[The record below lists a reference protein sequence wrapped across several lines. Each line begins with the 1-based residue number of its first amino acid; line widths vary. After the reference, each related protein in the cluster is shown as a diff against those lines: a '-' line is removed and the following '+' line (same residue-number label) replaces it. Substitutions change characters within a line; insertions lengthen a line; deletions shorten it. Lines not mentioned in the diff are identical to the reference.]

1 MNSLRN
7 TNYLSL
13 SLLITSFH
21 LTTFAE
27 TDGRPVYTPE
37 KNYSEGISPFL
48 NSEARSLSAQR
59 LTPSSYPD
67 EAEIFCSYE
76 QCAFGLTRGLVIG
89 GDIFGIAYSPF
100 RQYIDPNWNG
110 GSLYIIDAF
119 GGFQILRDVDH
130 KIYMNAQIGYRR
142 INYDNSDININSQGF
157 TAKVNYSQIITPI
170 YLQGISFS
178 GYFAGNSKTNNQQA
192 ISKDSQSH
200 GNFSNDAS
208 YFYRISQKYPTYQ
221 FSLPA
226 DIEVANWNNQQTGLK
241 SPIRTYAHLE
251 PFYIQN
257 NLNFNYN
264 NVSLQKT
271 EQNFGIRIA
280 GTGAY
285 EASQG
290 TSAGRFTLLASLG
303 LDISTSTI
311 STTQSGNA
319 EANIPQRPWI
329 APYVNLAGSWQF

>member
-1 MNSLRN
+1 MNSLKI
-7 TNYLSL
+7 TNYLGL
-13 SLLITSFH
+13 TILITSLH
-21 LTTFAE
+21 LPTFAE
-27 TDGRPVYTPE
+27 EDGRPVYSHE
-37 KNYSEGISPFL
+37 KDYSEGISPFL
-48 NSEARSLSAQR
+48 NSAARSLSAQR

-76 QCAFGLTRGLVIG
+76 QCVFGLTRGLVLG
-89 GDIFGIAYSPF
+89 GDVFGMVYAPF
-100 RQYIDPNWNG
+100 RQYFDPNWNG

-119 GGFQILRDVDH
+119 GGFQILRDVDN

-142 INYDNSDININSQGF
+142 INYDNGATNINSQGF

-178 GYFAGNSKTNNQQA
+178 GYFAGNATTNNQQA
-192 ISKDSQSH
+192 ISNDSSNH
-200 GNFSNDAS
+200 GSFSNDTS

-226 DIEVANWNNQQTGLK
+226 DLEVANWNSQQTGLK
-241 SPIRTYAHLE
+241 SPIRAYAHLE

-257 NLNFNYN
+257 NINFNYN

-271 EQNFGIRIA
+271 EQNFGIRLA
-280 GTGAY
+280 ATGSY
-285 EASQG
+285 ESSQG
-290 TSAGRFTLLASLG
+290 TKAGRFTLLTSLG
-303 LDISTSTI
+303 LDFSTSTV

-319 EANIPQRPWI
+319 DVDIPQRPWI